1 MPGDIDTHALVQRL
15 MARGKFRHMQ
25 ALIRLCD
32 LRSMGRAAEA
42 MGITQPGMSQLV
54 SELEKLVGLPLFLRH
69 SRGVD
74 PTELARDLELVAR
87 RIVTAVE
94 ESAET
99 IVLRRDYDATLVR
112 VATTVA
118 AAGGLLHDLLPEFV
132 HRHRNVQVQLSEVMG
147 MGQEAALAS
156 GEIDLLCCR
165 TPEVL
170 PDGWSFVP
178 CRGDAMVVIAA
189 TTHPLAHKAQVTSE
203 ELAQALWLPNH
214 ISTVARHE
222 FERLAREH
230 GFENAPQARVVS
242 RQMALSWM
250 MLREGTMV
258 TMMPRSVALPWIVT
272 GQIAVL
278 RTAIDAPLPPL
289 GLVWDPARAQRATR
303 LFVDFITTQSP
314 LQTPGQDTDRTTK

>member
-1 MPGDIDTHALVQRL
+1 MTRDIDTHALVQRL
-15 MARGKFRHMQ
+15 MSRGKFRHMQ

-42 MGITQPGMSQLV
+42 MGITQPGMSQLC
-54 SELEKLVGLPLFLRH
+54 SELERLVGLPLFLRH

-74 PTELARDLELVAR
+74 PTELARDLEQVAR

-99 IVLRRDYDATLVR
+99 IVLRRDFDATLVR

-118 AAGGLLHDLLPEFV
+118 AAGGLLHDLLPLFV
-132 HRHRNVQVQLSEVMG
+132 HRHRSVQVQLSEVMG

-165 TPEVL
+165 SPEVL
-170 PDGWSFVP
+170 PDGWSFLP
-178 CRGDAMVVIAA
+178 CRVDQMVVIAA
-189 TTHPLAHKAQVTSE
+189 ANHPLARKARISSDD
-203 ELAQALWLPNH
+203 LASALWLPNH
-214 ISTVARHE
+214 ISTLARHE

-230 GFENAPQARVVS
+230 GFEKAPQARVVS

-250 MLREGTMV
+250 LLREGTMI
-258 TMMPRSVALPWIVT
+258 TLMPRSVALPWIVT
-272 GQIAVL
+272 GQIVVL
-278 RTAIDAPLPPL
+278 PTGIDAPLAPL

-303 LFVDFITTQSP
+303 TFVDFITAQSRP
-314 LQTPGQDTDRTTK
+314 QDSAPATDRTAE